1 MVPSAS
7 AQNSASAAFVSVV
20 PGPGRPGRGRW
31 RRGASRAAVA
41 VRDPKSVPPPIS
53 PSSSRIILPE
63 LSPADPIR
71 PLVVLRGSAA
81 GKDDDCGDFGDGPGA
96 PPPEGGVT
104 TRSYVIRRR
113 EAERRRLQSSGR
125 MGTVRPAAG
134 VAIPSLEDEDT
145 LEEGG
150 GDGQSDRGGGPD
162 LGRAFSSLKDDIYGA
177 IDYSAGK
184 KKEEEKGKRGEKKR
198 AASALPARIEALGED
213 EAAREVLRREIRI
226 EGDKRRRK
234 AIIGSKDALYRTV
247 DAASK
252 GIEIARSIPEMAEG
266 IAGAASAVPAAA
278 GKIAEDASSSAGKI
292 RSSAEDIRSA
302 ADAAVENLR
311 SLPRTIRVVTNAT
324 SARAEEV
331 AGTVRDAY
339 DGLYDAASDLGAVPY
354 RPRPPPPPP
363 PPPDATEV
371 AIDVAGK
378 VGTAALKAAGMV
390 GVTALKGAAGL
401 AGLGAR
407 AAWGAASR
415 AAWRTVEEQIGRD
428 KIGGAGGANIVDVEN
443 IDAEPERD
451 ISDSQMKKEK
461 AEDANKTV

>member
-1 MVPSAS
+1 MVALLGGGGAGGSVRSRDPQPPPMVPSAS
-7 AQNSASAAFVSVV
+7 AQNSASASAAFVSVV

-31 RRGASRAAVA
+31 RRGASRAATA
-41 VRDPKSVPPPIS
+41 VRDPNSVPPP
-53 PSSSRIILPE
+53 
-63 LSPADPIR
+63 
-71 PLVVLRGSAA
+71 
-81 GKDDDCGDFGDGPGA
+81 
-96 PPPEGGVT
+96 
-104 TRSYVIRRR
+104 RSYVIRRR

-125 MGTVRPAAG
+125 VGTVGPAAG
-134 VAIPSLEDEDT
+134 VAIPSLEDEDA

-150 GDGQSDRGGGPD
+150 GDGQRDRGGGPE

-184 KKEEEKGKRGEKKR
+184 KKEEEKGKRGGKKR
-198 AASALPARIEALGED
+198 AASARIEALGED

-302 ADAAVENLR
+302 VDAAVVNLR
-311 SLPRTIRVVTNAT
+311 SLPRTIRAVTNAT

-390 GVTALKGAAGL
+390 GVTALKGAASL